1 MLDLIKTQLNAS
13 CLAKQRL
20 IEDPARLADIEAVAE
35 SCIAALRQ
43 GKKLLLAGNGGS
55 AADSQHIAAELVG
68 RFEKDRAGLP
78 ALALTTNASSMTAIA
93 NDYGY
98 DSVFSRQIQAFANGG
113 DVFVGFSTSGD
124 SPNIVSA
131 VEEAKRMG
139 LITVGMTGNSGGKL
153 VDICD
158 HCIRVPDT
166 NTARIQESHI
176 TIGHIICSLIEQA
189 IFPDV

>member
-13 CLAKQRL
+13 CLVKQRL
-20 IEDPARLADIEAVAE
+20 IEDPVRLADIEAAAE
-35 SCIAALRQ
+35 SCITALTQ

-68 RFEKDRAGLP
+68 RFEKDRIGLP
-78 ALALTTNASSMTAIA
+78 ALALTTNSSSMTAIA

-98 DSVFSRQIQAFANGG
+98 DSVFSRQIQAFANDG
-113 DVFVGFSTSGD
+113 DVLIGFSTSGD

-131 VEEAKRMG
+131 VKEAKRMG
-139 LITVGMTGNSGGKL
+139 LITIGMTGNSGGAL

-189 IFPDV
+189 IFPDD